1 MSSADSMSHDDTN
14 GESVDNVRAEHLRD
28 QIIADT
34 GAALA
39 VPIAFLGDK
48 LGLFAALGSGEAA
61 ATSAQ
66 RAQRAG
72 RAELAERYAV
82 VDVLNPLG
90 RPMATGSVF
99 GRLPS
104 GPSAPPAMGLG
115 NQAGTRRTAQIA
127 NAAIFQHTRIATS
140 TPFNLVYELRP

>member
-1 MSSADSMSHDDTN
+1 MIHDDTN
-14 GESVDNVRAEHLRD
+14 GEPVDNVRAEHLHD

-39 VPIAFLGDK
+39 VPLAFLGDK
-48 LGLFAALGSGEAA
+48 PGLFAALESGGA

-66 RAQRAG
+66 LAQRAG
-72 RAELAERYAV
+72 LAERYAV

-90 RPMATGSVF
+90 RLTAAGSVF

-104 GPSAPPAMGLG
+104 GLSAPPAMGLG
-115 NQAGTRRTAQIA
+115 NQAGPRRT
-127 NAAIFQHTRIATS
+127 ATS
-140 TPFNLVYELRP
+140 TPFNLVDELRP